1 MKPGYGPGEQWANP
15 QARADWVNDLKN
27 SPDTGPLRTRRTTT
41 TEDAWAD
48 YQHRVA
54 GPEEYRIPIGDEAI
68 WADSVRVDLDGV
80 TAVDAKYVI
89 EPGSGWAMY
98 EGGRPD
104 FLLRD
109 FDDEMIRY
117 GAAIRDGSNPVARL
131 NIITNTETAAEF
143 LGVRARS
150 LLGPDIDIVVTV
162 IP

>member
-1 MKPGYGPGEQWANP
+1 
-15 QARADWVNDLKN
+15 
-27 SPDTGPLRTRRTTT
+27 
-41 TEDAWAD
+41 
-48 YQHRVA
+48 
-54 GPEEYRIPIGDEAI
+54 
-68 WADSVRVDLDGV
+68 VDLDGV

-89 EPGSGWAMY
+89 EPGSGRAMY